1 MTEYVVTV
9 SQTFTDRV
17 IATHAAYALTANAH
31 PDHTVSVSIVK
42 LDDGD
47 TDQ

>member
-1 MTEYVVTV
+1 MTEYVITV
-9 SQTFTDRV
+9 SQTFTDRAL
-17 IATHAAYALTANAH
+17 ATHTAYALTANAH

-42 LDDGD
+42 LDDED

>member
-1 MTEYVVTV
+1 MTEYLVTV
-9 SQTFTDRV
+9 SQTFTDRT
-17 IATHAAYALTANAH
+17 IATHTAYALAAHAH

-42 LDDGD
+42 LDDED